1 MWTFPH
7 AAGILSAP
15 RLPEEPSSDPTFM
28 DPEMTML
35 ECEDA
40 MSRAVEHAI
49 HEFAAVRTG
58 KASPSLVEGLD
69 VHVTSYG
76 SHMKLKQIAMIT
88 TPDARLIRIEPFDSS
103 TLHDI
108 DRAIRESRLGL
119 NGSIEGKV
127 IRLPVPVLSQE
138 RREQMVKLVRQMAE
152 EAKVRVRSARR
163 DAIEDLKKG
172 QKDGDITEDDLHRLE
187 KEVQNLTDKNVAT
200 IDQHVVSK
208 EKEVMTV

>member
-1 MWTFPH
+1 
-7 AAGILSAP
+7 
-15 RLPEEPSSDPTFM
+15 
-28 DPEMTML
+28 MTML

-40 MSRAVEHAI
+40 MTRAVEHAI

-58 KASPSLVEGLD
+58 KASPTLVEGLD

-76 SHMKLKQIAMIT
+76 SNMKLKQLAMIT

-138 RREQMVKLVRQMAE
+138 RREQMVKLIRQMAE
-152 EAKVRVRSARR
+152 EAKVRVRAARR
-163 DAIEDLKKG
+163 DAIEELKKG
-172 QKDGDITEDDLHRLE
+172 QKDSVITEDDLHRLE
-187 KEVQNLTDKNVAT
+187 KEVQTLTDKNVAT
-200 IDQHVVSK
+200 IDQHVASK
-208 EKEVMTV
+208 EKEVLTV

>member
-1 MWTFPH
+1 
-7 AAGILSAP
+7 
-15 RLPEEPSSDPTFM
+15 M
-28 DPEMTML
+28 DPELTMM
-35 ECEDA
+35 EAEEA
-40 MSRAVEHAI
+40 MDKAVEYAM

-58 KASPSLVEGLD
+58 KASPALVEGLD

-76 SHMKLKQIAMIT
+76 SHMKLKQLAMIT
-88 TPDARLIRIEPFDSS
+88 TPDSRLIRIEPFDAA

-138 RREQMVKLVRQMAE
+138 RREQMVKLVRQMGE

-163 DAIEDLKKG
+163 DALEALKKG
-172 QKDGDITEDDLHRLE
+172 QKEGAITEDDLRRLE
-187 KEVQNLTDKNVAT
+187 KEVQNLTDKHVAD
-200 IDQHVVSK
+200 IDQHIVSK
-208 EKEVMTV
+208 EKEVLTV